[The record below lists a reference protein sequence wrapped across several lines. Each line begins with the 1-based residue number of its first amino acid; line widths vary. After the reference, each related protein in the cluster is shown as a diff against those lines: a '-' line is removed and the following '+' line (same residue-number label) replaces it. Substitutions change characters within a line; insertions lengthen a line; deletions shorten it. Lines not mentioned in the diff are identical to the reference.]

1 MLLVLQAPWN
11 SRFSVPRLPFVRSEE
26 LSIQSGVYLCMAM
39 QMGNSRGGRA
49 EINVTPLIDVL
60 LVLLIIFMV
69 ITPQKSRGLDAR
81 IPQPSTV
88 DTAEAAP
95 RNDIVIRVGVNGL
108 IEVNSQPVTLENLAD
123 KIRPALRPGAPI
135 FVEGARGL
143 AYEDVAIVM
152 DAARGAGATHF
163 GLLPVRD

>member
-1 MLLVLQAPWN
+1 
-11 SRFSVPRLPFVRSEE
+11 
-26 LSIQSGVYLCMAM
+26 MAM

-95 RNDIVIRVGVNGL
+95 RNDIVIRVGMNGL

-143 AYEDVAIVM
+143 AYEEVAVVM
-152 DAARGAGATHF
+152 DAARGAGPRISDCCPSETSALARTRIRRRAERRKVHRHVQRR
-163 GLLPVRD
+163 GSRE